1 MRTKLTIKN
10 PRPASPSRAPVRS
23 GSLAGRK
30 PTRPAPLDPA
40 TKPKPSAKRPAAAKS
55 AAPRAAKPAGAGAVK
70 PRAPRDG

>member
-55 AAPRAAKPAGAGAVK
+55 AA
-70 PRAPRDG
+70 